1 MKNKG
6 KIIDAAIRL
15 FYLLGYDGTSI
26 DTLIKEAGVSKSNFY
41 YYFESKEELGLKI
54 VEILVNRSLSSL
66 SETLNNRT
74 DLNPVERFVECY
86 NNILSEQRDHIA
98 QSGCGGSFFGNLAL
112 EQSAINEKFRSAL
125 DEYFQKC
132 EEIVE
137 GCLREGLEQGFF
149 YDTLDPEAMAK
160 LLVSQFEGAM
170 IRVKTQNSLAALE
183 EVYYERAKL
192 MVKDEWFHMTKL
204 KK

>member
-6 KIIDAAIRL
+6 KIINAAIRL

-41 YYFESKEELGLKI
+41 YYFESKEELGLRI
-54 VEILVNRSLSSL
+54 VEILVDRELEFL
-66 SETLNNRT
+66 SEVLSRP
-74 DLNPVERFVECY
+74 DLNPIERFVECWSQV
-86 NNILSEQRDHIA
+86 LSDQRDHIS
-98 QSGCGGSFFGNLAL
+98 QSGCGGSFFGNMAL
-112 EQSAINEKFRSAL
+112 EQSSINEKFRSAL
-125 DEYFQKC
+125 DEYFRKC

-137 GCLREGLEQGFF
+137 GCLRAGLEQGFF
-149 YDTLDPEAMAK
+149 HDTLDPEAMAK

-170 IRVKTQNSLAALE
+170 IRVKTQNSIVPLE

-192 MVKDEWFHMTKL
+192 VVKDEWLHMTIP